1 MRALMDR
8 MGHIMHIMD
17 GCRGGACRVDDVRAA
32 QQHAARLPR
41 GTTTVSSRYYASGL
55 GLEDLDQVVD
65 RLAASQE
72 SILLQ
77 QIVSEVFFPSSP
89 PSPLT
94 CDHSSPV
101 CMPALLQRGGLRNV
115 RCVFSLG
122 LYSNSQSCFTH

>member
-8 MGHIMHIMD
+8 MGHIIMHMDMD

-77 QIVSEVFFPSSP
+77 QLCQRCSSP
-89 PSPLT
+89 RLLPSL
-94 CDHSSPV
+94 
-101 CMPALLQRGGLRNV
+101 
-115 RCVFSLG
+115 
-122 LYSNSQSCFTH
+122 